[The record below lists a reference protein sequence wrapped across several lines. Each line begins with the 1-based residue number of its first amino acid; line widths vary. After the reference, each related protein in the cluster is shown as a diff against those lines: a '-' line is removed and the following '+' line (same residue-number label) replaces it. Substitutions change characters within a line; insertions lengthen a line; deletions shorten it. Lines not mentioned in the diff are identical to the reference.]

1 MTPGIHTISIEDY
14 HSGPGVSKSGLHTIL
29 TKTPYHYRFGDRT
42 PSNAQAFGSA
52 AHTAILEP
60 NLFEPRYMRGPDDRR
75 GNKWTAAQEMAA
87 AAGKECLTSGDY
99 DDAMRLRDILHRD
112 TMLRRLTDGAPAIEQ
127 SAYAVDEET
136 GELVRVRPD
145 LFNHDMRVM
154 MDLKAG
160 TLDSY
165 TMLRNFVNFGYNL
178 QSEMYPSIWTKAGGG
193 DVDAFIFLCV
203 EKDAPHAYRW
213 VELPPGALEEG
224 AAMYRKAMG
233 IYHDCME
240 AERAL
245 MQQHAS
251 SQVDGPDM
259 DAYLAQAWP
268 MYGSAVETL
277 EWPAYAYKLTQ
288 REVE

>member
-160 TLDSY
+160 TLDS
-165 TMLRNFVNFGYNL
+165 T
-178 QSEMYPSIWTKAGGG
+178 T
-193 DVDAFIFLCV
+193 
-203 EKDAPHAYRW
+203 AP
-213 VELPPGALEEG
+213 
-224 AAMYRKAMG
+224 
-233 IYHDCME
+233 
-240 AERAL
+240 
-245 MQQHAS
+245 AS
-251 SQVDGPDM
+251 V
-259 DAYLAQAWP
+259 
-268 MYGSAVETL
+268 
-277 EWPAYAYKLTQ
+277 
-288 REVE
+288 